1 MKRVMHR
8 NNAFKGKKRKV
19 QMTEKEKRRKLT
31 HMECLLRLQTLYIYY
46 SKESYEA
53 LPFYR

>member
-1 MKRVMHR
+1 MKKVMHR

-19 QMTEKEKRRKLT
+19 QTTEKEKRRKLT
-31 HMECLLRLQTLYIYY
+31 HMECLLHLQTLYIYY

-53 LPFYR
+53 LHFYR